1 MEKIIEHKTL
11 GVVALQK
18 MRQSRSL
25 KISVRSKG
33 VLVTMPFAASF
44 EEALRFLNQR
54 ELWAQRMLQ
63 KVRAKEEQAQTKFTP
78 ETDFGTYS
86 RKVQLI
92 PDNRQNVR
100 VKVRPEVVE
109 IYYPA
114 TRDINDPVVQE
125 VIRKAVE
132 HAWKVEAHE
141 VLPVRVKKLAEE
153 HGFKYKRLS
162 IRSSRTCWGSCSAD
176 NNINLSLHLMHLP
189 DHLIDYIILHELCHT
204 RHKNHGP
211 AFWAFL
217 NEITGGK
224 ARIYDR
230 QMKAH
235 STSVY

>member
-1 MEKIIEHKTL
+1 
-11 GVVALQK
+11 
-18 MRQSRSL
+18 
-25 KISVRSKG
+25 
-33 VLVTMPFAASF
+33 MPFGASF
-44 EEALRFLNQR
+44 EEALLFLNRR
-54 ELWAQRMLQ
+54 EAWAQQALQ
-63 KVRAKEEQAQTKFTP
+63 KIRTKEERVQTKFTP

-86 RKVQLI
+86 RRVQLI

-114 TRDINDPVVQE
+114 TRDINDAVVQE

-141 VLPVRVKKLAEE
+141 VLPARVKALAEQ
-153 HGFKYKRLS
+153 HALKYKRLS

-176 NNINLSLHLMHLP
+176 NSLNLSLHLMHLP
-189 DHLIDYIILHELCHT
+189 DHLIDYVILHELCHT
-204 RHKNHGP
+204 RYKNHGA
-211 AFWAFL
+211 AFWAL
-217 NEITGGK
+217 LDELTGGK
-224 ARIYDR
+224 ARLYDR

>member
-1 MEKIIEHKTL
+1 MVTL
-11 GVVALQK
+11 RKVH
-18 MRQSRSL
+18 RSRSL
-25 KISVRSKG
+25 KISVRPQG
-33 VLVTMPFAASF
+33 VLLTMPFSSSF
-44 EEALRFLNQR
+44 EEALLFLEQR
-54 ELWAQRMLQ
+54 EAWAQRTLRNI
-63 KVRAKEEQAQTKFTP
+63 RAKQEQMQTKFTP
-78 ETDFGTYS
+78 ETEFGTYS

-92 PDNRQNVR
+92 PDDRQNVR

-114 TRDINDPVVQE
+114 TRNINDPVVQE

-141 VLPVRVKKLAEE
+141 VLPARVKTLAEQ
-153 HGFKYKRLS
+153 HGISYKRLS

-176 NNINLSLHLMHLP
+176 NSLNLSLHLMHLP

-211 AFWAFL
+211 AFWACL
-217 NEITGGK
+217 DQMTGGK

-230 QMKAH
+230 QMKTH